1 MRGESA
7 PYHVGRRNMTE
18 TDLEDAIFNKLR
30 ETSYNYRLSPGFC
43 GRLQTS
49 VRRIRRRWLMKVS
62 AVVLAI
68 VIACLAAVGFMDGV
82 KPLVAQESALIA
94 SENHHSETN
103 LSKLAF
109 LGFFRECFKRN
120 KNNKRKEEE

>member
-1 MRGESA
+1 
-7 PYHVGRRNMTE
+7 MTE
-18 TDLEDAIFNKLR
+18 TDLKDAILSKLR
-30 ETSYNYRLSPGFC
+30 EGSHNYRLSPGFC
-43 GRLQTS
+43 GRLQAS

-62 AVVLAI
+62 AAVLAI

-82 KPLVAQESALIA
+82 KPLVAQEPALIA

-120 KNNKRKEEE
+120 KSSKRKEDEK